1 MDYNGLK
8 GSVLILG
15 LIMALLI
22 TTTHTADLTGP
33 TEANRIIIIIKKR
46 DKESDLLSWE
56 MFREELLQIHYE
68 SMRQYFQYAT
78 NCCID
83 EC

>member
-33 TEANRIIIIIKKR
+33 NEANRIIIIIKKR

-68 SMRQYFQYAT
+68 TVFSICYKLLY
-78 NCCID
+78 
-83 EC
+83 

>member
-15 LIMALLI
+15 LIMALLK
-22 TTTHTADLTGP
+22 TTTYAADLTGP
-33 TEANRIIIIIKKR
+33 NEANRIIKTKGIKKVICCLGKCLGR
-46 DKESDLLSWE
+46 SYY
-56 MFREELLQIHYE
+56 RYT
-68 SMRQYFQYAT
+68 MRQYFQYAT
-78 NCCID
+78 CCCID